1 MDKKMSQGTKN
12 IITVVCSFII
22 LCSIVGLILLG
33 IGVKNADRTGTF
45 NLFGRSYHLMQSSD
59 MAPSIN
65 DNDMIVVKHA
75 PATSF
80 AQGDLVAFYQEKDG
94 ADHLL
99 VRRLLQVNGA
109 EYVVADEAGT
119 QVTLSVEDTR
129 FLGTVQS
136 KSALLGK
143 AIVFLQSED
152 GKSIFLWWSFGILFF
167 VVGLTILLH
176 VIFKNRHPE
185 EPTQTIDEDENS
197 VYGTLTKDFI
207 FDDIDFDF
215 DSDK

>member
-45 NLFGRSYHLMQSSD
+45 NLFGKSYHLMQSSD

-65 DNDMIVVKHA
+65 NSDMIIVKHA
-75 PATSF
+75 PPTSF

-94 ADHLL
+94 VDHLL
-99 VRRLLQVNGA
+99 VRRLLQVNGV
-109 EYVVADEAGT
+109 EYIVADEAGT
-119 QVTLSVEDTR
+119 QITLSAEDTR

-143 AIVFLQSED
+143 AVLFLQSED
-152 GKSIFLWWSFGILFF
+152 GKPIFLWWSFGILFF

-176 VIFKNRHPE
+176 VIFKNRYPQ
-185 EPTQTIDEDENS
+185 EPPREDDQDQDP
-197 VYGTLTKDFI
+197 VYGTLAKDFT
-207 FDDIDFDF
+207 FDNIDFDY
-215 DSDK
+215 DSDQ